1 MYIDPLSSSII
12 YIGIEADFNL
22 LSVNYGIYLRG
33 KTPLTGQIWK
43 PLFMEAVILAF
54 IF

>member
-1 MYIDPLSSSII
+1 MNSGWTKKEVRL

-33 KTPLTGQIWK
+33 ETPLTGQIWK
-43 PLFMEAVILAF
+43 PLF
-54 IF
+54 